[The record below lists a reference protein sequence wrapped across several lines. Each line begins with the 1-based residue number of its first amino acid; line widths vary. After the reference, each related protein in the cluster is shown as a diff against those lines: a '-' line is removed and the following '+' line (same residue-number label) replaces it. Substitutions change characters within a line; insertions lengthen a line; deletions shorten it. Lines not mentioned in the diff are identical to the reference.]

1 MLPFVRDGARLDLAP
16 SRFHLP
22 GDILVFADRQGR
34 LVAHRFLGPYLQGG
48 RLRLLLKGDAAPGPD
63 EGVPP
68 AAVVGR
74 LVTAVRMR
82 DRGLAAIEYFRHA
95 ARRRGAD

>member
-1 MLPFVRDGARLDLAP
+1 MLPCVRDGARLDLAP
-16 SRFHLP
+16 SRVHLP

-34 LVAHRFLGPYLQGG
+34 LVAHRFLGPYVRGG

-63 EGVPP
+63 EGVEP

-74 LVTAVRMR
+74 LAADVRVRERWFAVV
-82 DRGLAAIEYFRHA
+82 DYVRHA
-95 ARRRGAD
+95 VRRRGAA